1 MAGVEVRNAERGV
14 REGSERE
21 MEGMMELEFV
31 KVEVRDRVAI
41 LTIDHPPANAFN
53 GQTMAD
59 LNAAFRA
66 AEADAAVKVIVITG
80 AGPRFFVAGADIKE
94 LASAGAMGQGR
105 GMIEF
110 GQATFAMIEAS
121 RKPVIAAVNGVCLG
135 GGMELFLSCHM
146 RIVSSAARLGQPEI
160 NLGIIPG
167 WGGTQRLTRQIG
179 MARAM
184 EIILTGDQ
192 LDAAEAYRLGLVNK
206 VVEPGHVLDEALALA
221 NKIASKGG
229 LAIGA
234 SIKAMREG
242 LQIPLA
248 AGLKLEVDEFL
259 TLLGS
264 NDAREGFMAFAQKRP
279 PQFTD
284 S

>member
-1 MAGVEVRNAERGV
+1 MTERQ
-14 REGSERE
+14 
-21 MEGMMELEFV
+21 FV
-31 KVEVRDRVAI
+31 KTEIRDRIAI

-59 LNAAFRA
+59 LNGAFR
-66 AEADAAVKVIVITG
+66 EAHEDAAVKAIIITG
-80 AGPRFFVAGADIKE
+80 AGSRFFVAGADIKE
-94 LASAGAMGQGR
+94 LAAAGSQGKGR
-105 GMIEF
+105 AMIEF

-121 RKPVIAAVNGVCLG
+121 HKPVIAAVNGVCLG

-146 RIVSSAARLGQPEI
+146 RIISSAARMGQPEI

-179 MARAM
+179 VARAM
-184 EIILTGDQ
+184 EIILTGDM

-206 VVEPGHVLDEALALA
+206 VVEPDKVLDEALALA
-221 NKIASKGG
+221 AKIVSKGG

-234 SIKAMREG
+234 SVKAIHEG
-242 LQIPLA
+242 LHMPLA
-248 AGLKLEVDEFL
+248 DGLKLEVDEMVA
-259 TLLGS
+259 LLGS
-264 NDAREGFMAFAQKRP
+264 NDAREGFSAFVEKRAP
-279 PQFTD
+279 KFGD

>member
-1 MAGVEVRNAERGV
+1 M
-14 REGSERE
+14 SE
-21 MEGMMELEFV
+21 LQFV
-31 KVEVRDRVAI
+31 KTEIKDRMAI

-59 LNAAFRA
+59 LNAAFRKVH
-66 AEADAAVKVIVITG
+66 EDAAVKAIIITG
-80 AGPRFFVAGADIKE
+80 AGTRFFVAGADIKE
-94 LASAGAMGQGR
+94 LAAAGAQGQGR
-105 GMIEF
+105 AMIEF

-146 RIVSSAARLGQPEI
+146 RIVSSAARMGQPEI

-179 MARAM
+179 VAKAM
-184 EIILTGDQ
+184 EIILTGDM

-206 VVEPGHVLDEALALA
+206 VVEPDKVLDEARALA
-221 NKIASKGG
+221 AKIVSKGS

-234 SIKAMREG
+234 SVKAMHEG
-242 LQIPLA
+242 LQMPLVD
-248 AGLKLEVDEFL
+248 GLKLEVDEMVA
-259 TLLGS
+259 LLGS
-264 NDAREGFMAFAQKRP
+264 NDAREGFIAFTEKRTP
-279 PQFTD
+279 KFSD

>member
-1 MAGVEVRNAERGV
+1 MTERQ
-14 REGSERE
+14 
-21 MEGMMELEFV
+21 FV
-31 KVEVRDRVAI
+31 KTEIRDRMAI

-59 LNAAFRA
+59 LNGAFR
-66 AEADAAVKVIVITG
+66 EAHEDAAVKAIIITG
-80 AGPRFFVAGADIKE
+80 AGSRFFVAGADIKE
-94 LASAGAMGQGR
+94 LAAAGSQGKGR
-105 GMIEF
+105 AMIEF

-121 RKPVIAAVNGVCLG
+121 HKPVIAAVNGVCLG

-146 RIVSSAARLGQPEI
+146 RIISSAARMGQPEI

-179 MARAM
+179 VARAM
-184 EIILTGDQ
+184 EIILTGDI

-206 VVEPGHVLDEALALA
+206 VVEPDKVLDEALALA
-221 NKIASKGG
+221 AKIVSKGG

-234 SIKAMREG
+234 SVKAIHEG
-242 LQIPLA
+242 LQMRLA
-248 AGLKLEVDEFL
+248 DGLKLEVDEMVA
-259 TLLGS
+259 LLGS
-264 NDAREGFMAFAQKRP
+264 NDAREGFSAFVEKRTP
-279 PQFTD
+279 KFGD